1 MGGLVFL
8 FRKGFLSF
16 SKEKSL
22 IIDLP
27 WEGKWIWLQRNQI
40 QGIWK
45 LLMS

>member
-8 FRKGFLSF
+8 FRKGLRSF

-27 WEGKWIWLQRNQI
+27 WEGKLIWLQRNQI
-40 QGIWK
+40 QEIWK
-45 LLMS
+45 LPMS